1 MFLERFAD
9 RHLEPLIRNAAR
21 VILHPIAA
29 SGARMIEYS
38 GLENLAKLEDFLDG
52 HTLLVIATNHMSHSD
67 LLAGMR
73 MVDEV
78 RSRFQIG
85 NFYVPIAASLVRG
98 VQGLV
103 AQLFYSEGA
112 VPLLNQNHIVP
123 LAVVTE
129 NDQKKRGLKPTIKE
143 TGLLLTAVK
152 EDQSA
157 ILVLTEGSVESGR
170 RDLLSNPRG
179 IQKVKNPFLL
189 TIFEKA
195 YETGK
200 KVVVLPVGINGT
212 TEMLSAERIF
222 FTWATIG
229 AFLRDWILRHP
240 ATLARATVGSPYE
253 YQIDSVTDLK
263 RNRQVVNETVMQS
276 IASLMPPKLRGYYYL
291 PSRAYQ
297 EAMRNFESRLD
308 QDGRRS
314 IKYGLWFPRE
324 LLQLA
329 DQYSRIE

>member
-1 MFLERFAD
+1 MLLER
-9 RHLEPLIRNAAR
+9 LESPIRTSAR
-21 VILHPIAA
+21 VILRPIAA

-38 GLENLAKLEDFLDG
+38 GLENLVKLEDFLDE

-67 LLAGMR
+67 LIPGMR

-78 RSRFQIG
+78 RSRFPRIG

-98 VQGLV
+98 VQGFL

-112 VPLLNQNHIVP
+112 VPLLNQSHIIP

-129 NDQKKRGLKPTIKE
+129 NDQTKRGLKPSIKE
-143 TGLLLTAVK
+143 TGLLLTAVR

-170 RDLLSNPRG
+170 KDLLGNPKG
-179 IQKVKNPFLL
+179 IQEVKNPFLP

-195 YETGK
+195 YEAGK

-222 FTWATIG
+222 FTWETIG
-229 AFLRDWILRHP
+229 AFARDWILRHP

-253 YQIDSVTDLK
+253 YQIDSVIDLK
-263 RNRQVVNETVMQS
+263 RNPQAVNETVMQS
-276 IASLMPPKLRGYYYL
+276 ITSLMPPKLRGYYYL

-314 IKYGLWFPRE
+314 IEYGLWFPKE

-329 DQYSRIE
+329 EQYSRIE